1 MKRQAESPA
10 AADAK
15 EARPDPLAITA
26 EERRFLQRNGYLVKL
41 GVVPVEEC
49 ASTQSQFEAALKR
62 IDPTFGRDDR
72 GRARGK
78 TPKSI
83 HGIQE
88 MGELAH
94 LDCVKRIR
102 LHPNVAAVWRS
113 MLQEQDICSSWDR
126 VNYMPA
132 FSTPGRKPW
141 HHTDVGPG
149 VVFDN
154 YEPLQ
159 AYVQVSP
166 ASVDQQPTY
175 KPSHYDSN
183 SPCIVVWR
191 HSHLAHESYFRRN
204 DITKLKVKNW
214 HVYDE
219 ATIKEWERDGSPDI
233 SDADIERHFCGHR
246 LPIPFERVEIR
257 VPRGAMVFWYSKTAH
272 MNTAGSNLV
281 PNEVEGAWV
290 SGEHGSPYERFVVYS
305 CFGPRRLVSKR
316 DAENM
321 KKALATCRATSHWPC
336 ANQVKL
342 FQKVPFRCEEGY
354 LDKVERLAARPLEFD
369 ARERSLLPL

>member
-1 MKRQAESPA
+1 MKRQVES
-10 AADAK
+10 ADADAVK
-15 EARPDPLAITA
+15 KARADPLVITE
-26 EERRFLQRNGYLVKL
+26 EERRSLQRNGFLVKMN
-41 GVVPVEEC
+41 VVSEGEC
-49 ASTQSQFEAALKR
+49 AAAQAEFEAALKR
-62 IDPTFGRDDR
+62 IDPTFGPDSYRRMR
-72 GRARGK
+72 GR

-102 LHPNVAAVWRS
+102 LHPNVATVWRS
-113 MLQEQDICSSWDR
+113 VLQEQDICSSWDR

-132 FSTPGRKPW
+132 FTKPGRKPW
-141 HHTDVGPG
+141 HHTDVSPG
-149 VVFDN
+149 FSADD

-166 ASVDQQPTY
+166 SSVQCPTY
-175 KPSHYDSN
+175 EPSSVDSN

-191 HSHLAHESYFRRN
+191 HSHLAHASYFRRN

-219 ATIKEWERDGSPDI
+219 ETVKQWERDGSPDL
-233 SDADIERHFCGHR
+233 SDADIRQHFGYR
-246 LPIPFERVEIR
+246 REVPFERVEVR

-272 MNTAGSNLV
+272 MNTAGSYLV
-281 PNEVEGAWV
+281 PNSVEGDWL
-290 SGEHGSPYERFVVYS
+290 SPENGSPYERFVVYS

-316 DAENM
+316 DSDNM
-321 KKALATCRATSHWPC
+321 KKALATCRTTSHWPC

-342 FQKVPFRCEEGY
+342 FQKVPFRCEADYAEKVKR
-354 LDKVERLAARPLEFD
+354 LDVRPLEFD
-369 ARERSLLPL
+369 TRERSLLAI